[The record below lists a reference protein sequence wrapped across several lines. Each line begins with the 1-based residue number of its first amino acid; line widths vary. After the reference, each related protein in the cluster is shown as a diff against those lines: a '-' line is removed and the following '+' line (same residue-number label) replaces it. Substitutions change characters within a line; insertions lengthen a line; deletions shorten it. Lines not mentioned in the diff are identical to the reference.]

1 MEVKILFAENQKF
14 KQWWLWLILLGLNG
28 VFIFGMVNQLYYN
41 KPFGDKPTNDSG
53 LITGFVIV
61 LLLTILFYFFKLQT
75 LIKTDGI
82 YVRFFPIYIAYKKY
96 SWYTLIKSYVRKYS
110 PIGEYGGWGIRF
122 GFYKSGN
129 ALNISGNYGLQL
141 EILNKTKLLIGTNKP
156 EELKEVLI
164 KLDKYQE

>member
-14 KQWWLWLILLGLNG
+14 KQWWLWLILLALNG

-96 SWYTLIKSYVRKYS
+96 SWDTLIKSYVRKYS

-122 GFYKSGN
+122 GFYRSGN